1 MTAPTVEVSCTR
13 CGRTRRVG
21 QRTTTAKM
29 IGATSHS
36 GLRWLWCRTCRLLES
51 IEHHRAAIRKLEEKV
66 MGRRMRGL

>member
-1 MTAPTVEVSCTR
+1 MS
-13 CGRTRRVG
+13 
-21 QRTTTAKM
+21 AKM

-66 MGRRMRGL
+66 MDRRLRGL